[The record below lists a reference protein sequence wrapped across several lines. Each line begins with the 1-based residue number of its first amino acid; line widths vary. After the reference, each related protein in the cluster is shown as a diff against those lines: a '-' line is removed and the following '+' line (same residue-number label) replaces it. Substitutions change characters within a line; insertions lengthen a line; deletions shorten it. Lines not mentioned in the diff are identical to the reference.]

1 MRVVVIKNVT
11 GNAYTYGLVSVGED
25 KSSYSVTTDT
35 TAGTGAV
42 TVSSFSGAQ
51 SVLLPVQGPY
61 GGLAIGSGYARAYN
75 KLTKEG
81 AVSLDAFEGTRTVRV
96 DGKSLSIAEKVQVYN
111 ESTKRF
117 ITLQQAKQDFTSFEI
132 YTDATAGIVRL
143 VVVK

>member
-1 MRVVVIKNVT
+1 M
-11 GNAYTYGLVSVGED
+11 
-25 KSSYSVTTDT
+25 
-35 TAGTGAV
+35 
-42 TVSSFSGAQ
+42 
-51 SVLLPVQGPY
+51 
-61 GGLAIGSGYARAYN
+61 
-75 KLTKEG
+75 
-81 AVSLDAFEGTRTVRV
+81 SLDAFEGTRTVRV